1 MKFNL
6 VCCILLFAFVGKSQQ
21 KFDVTVFRINSPFT
35 SFPDSTRNNGLVYN
49 NELFTAAAHCTH
61 SSILIVLPDIY
72 KPPKK
77 VNIVCWFHGWFNN
90 IDSANQRFE
99 LAKQFMASNV
109 HAILLIVQGAK
120 NAPDSYGGKLEQ
132 PDIFA
137 RLINDVFAN
146 LKKTNSIFTNATP
159 GNIVLAGHSGA
170 YRVMAHITAKGGLPI
185 NKILLFDG
193 LYSETDKY
201 ISWMQLNQQ
210 HRFVNIYTN
219 EGGTMNESI
228 LMMQQLNNK
237 KKPFYF
243 TEEINLQKTGLKN
256 NSILFI
262 HNNQQHNDII
272 NNPDNFKLL
281 LQSSPFLR

>member
-6 VCCILLFAFVGKSQQ
+6 VICFLLFAFGVKSQQ
-21 KFDVTVFRINSPFT
+21 KFGSTIFRINSPFT

-61 SSILIVLPDIY
+61 SSILIVLPDNY
-72 KPPKK
+72 KLHKK
-77 VNIVCWFHGWFNN
+77 VNIVCWFRVWFNN

-120 NAPDSYGGKLEQ
+120 NAPDSYGGKLEL

-185 NKILLFDG
+185 IEILLFDG
-193 LYSETDKY
+193 LYSETEKY
-201 ISWMQLNQQ
+201 ISWLQLNQQ

-219 EGGTMNESI
+219 EGRTMEEFI
-228 LMMQQLNNK
+228 AMMQQLKNK
-237 KKPFYF
+237 KIPFHF
-243 TEEINLQKTGLKN
+243 TEEIQPAKN
-256 NSILFI
+256 RI
-262 HNNQQHNDII
+262 
-272 NNPDNFKLL
+272 KK
-281 LQSSPFLR
+281 